1 MPLKVGDLRAAKE
14 DVLAGASS
22 RLLLLDLELHD
33 VGRVLD
39 NLGDVGAVA
48 GANLTKDTLECEDQA
63 TDKPVTLFRTS
74 MRGTRCGT

>member
-1 MPLKVGDLRAAKE
+1 MNVPSESEGVPLEVGDLGAAKE

-22 RLLLLDLELHD
+22 RFLLLDLELHD

-48 GANLTKDTLECEDQA
+48 RANLTKNTLVDPDDTTNE
-63 TDKPVTLFRTS
+63 PVALFVS
-74 MRGTRCGT
+74 

>member
-1 MPLKVGDLRAAKE
+1 MPLEVGDLGAAKE

-22 RLLLLDLELHD
+22 RFLLLDLELHD

-48 GANLTKDTLECEDQA
+48 RADLTKDTLEREDETA
-63 TDKPVTLFRTS
+63 DKPVALL
-74 MRGTRCGT
+74 